1 MQNPTRDRVRAFLG
15 GKSKRPRIE
24 AAAGSNEA
32 TVYVYDYIGWLGVEA
47 EPFVRELAAL
57 QVDTIHVR
65 INSPGGDVFD
75 GRTIANA
82 LKHHRAHVVC
92 HVDGLAAS
100 IASIIAIAGDEVRM
114 AEGSFM
120 MVHNPW
126 VFAIGDANDLRELAY
141 TLDKIGA
148 SLRDSYVQRSGIDAG
163 EIQRMMDEETWMDAA
178 EAVALGFADVA
189 EGQEGDES
197 ASARFDLSVF
207 DHAPEQLAAAH
218 GERRKRSRPPTIR
231 ECEARFREDLGL
243 SHAEARRAAA
253 AVYRTDP
260 APRDEDEGLA
270 GVLAAL
276 ERRGTALAT
285 TT

>member
-15 GKSKRPRIE
+15 GRPKRPRIE

-100 IASIIAIAGDEVRM
+100 IASIIAVAGDEVRM
-114 AEGSFM
+114 AEGSFLM
-120 MVHNPW
+120 IHNPW
-126 VFAIGDANDLRELAY
+126 VLAIGDANDLRELAD
-141 TLDKIGA
+141 TLDKVGG
-148 SLRDSYVQRSGIDAG
+148 SLRDTYAARSGLAAD
-163 EIQRMMDEETWMDAA
+163 EIQSMMDEETWMDAA

-189 EGQEGDES
+189 EGAAGDDAA
-197 ASARFDLSVF
+197 ASFDLSVF
-207 DHAPEQLAAAH
+207 AHAPEQLAAAQ
-218 GERRKRSRPPTIR
+218 RSRPARRSRPPTIR
-231 ECEARFREDLGL
+231 ECEARLRDELGL
-243 SHAEARRAAA
+243 SHTEARRAAA
-253 AVYRTDP
+253 AVFRTDP